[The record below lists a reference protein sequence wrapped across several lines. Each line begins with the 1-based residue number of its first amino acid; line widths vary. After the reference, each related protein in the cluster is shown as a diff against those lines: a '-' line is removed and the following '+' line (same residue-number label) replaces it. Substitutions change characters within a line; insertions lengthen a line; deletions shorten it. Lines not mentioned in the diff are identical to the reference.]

1 MLQYLATD
9 EGKKLTMFGI
19 EGEHWTWNEEGY
31 PNLKYDP
38 NNGQF
43 VESNGIKWWYLYN
56 DGITEG
62 LWSYVPGTMTTQSLM
77 EIKKITKYKPELGL
91 IQAGPDS
98 KERTMR
104 TKIDEMIKNEKV
116 KVYLAKSEEEAMAN
130 YENMVKNAEQL
141 GLQKLVE
148 WANETYQKRKDL
160 FK

>member
-1 MLQYLATD
+1 
-9 EGKKLTMFGI
+9 
-19 EGEHWTWNEEGY
+19 
-31 PNLKYDP
+31 
-38 NNGQF
+38 
-43 VESNGIKWWYLYN
+43 
-56 DGITEG
+56 
-62 LWSYVPGTMTTQSLM
+62 M